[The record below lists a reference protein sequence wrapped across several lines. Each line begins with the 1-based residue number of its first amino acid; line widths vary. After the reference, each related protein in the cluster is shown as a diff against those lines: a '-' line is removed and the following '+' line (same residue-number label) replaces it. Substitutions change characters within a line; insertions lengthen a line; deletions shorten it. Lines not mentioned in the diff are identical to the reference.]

1 MTAGEDWLR
10 SSIVVNATR
19 TMQQRKKGRF
29 VMLDY
34 RSLKT
39 RFGNGIAKQILQEKR
54 EQQERKDKSDPL
66 TYWMKH
72 PDTSNEA

>member
-10 SSIVVNATR
+10 SSLVVNATR

-29 VMLDY
+29 VMMDY
-34 RSLKT
+34 RSLKA

-54 EQQERKDKSDPL
+54 EQQEKKDVSDPL